1 MRYMKW
7 IGLLAAAL
15 LVFSCFLPWVVIGS
29 KGIVISGVDA
39 TGTNYGKPGYFNL
52 LMAAFFLFFH
62 FVPKVWAKRAN
73 LAVVAL
79 NIGWTIRNF
88 YLLTAC
94 HGGEC
99 PEKKTGLFLLIFSAV
114 LMLAAALFPDLKMKA
129 KHR

>member
-1 MRYMKW
+1 MKW
-7 IGLLAAAL
+7 VGLLAAAL
-15 LVFSCFLPWVVIGS
+15 LVFSCFLPWVFIGS
-29 KGIVISGVDA
+29 KQIIISGVDA

-52 LMAAFFLFFH
+52 LMAVFFLLFH
-62 FVPKVWAKRAN
+62 LIPKLWAKRAN

-129 KHR
+129 KQR